1 MRSSCY
7 RSTSRFLV
15 KPSAG
20 GLIAASLCLLTA
32 TADANAATP
41 VLRGQTERPLRYL
54 PVDGGFAITNGPDS
68 FNRPL
73 YGGDTAFRVDAGDRP
88 EFSLYLPGRGGVL
101 RVGIAT
107 GGQTKWLRDAAKIDA
122 RYADAAMSYVVTD
135 PASPGITIRLTAVA
149 LRDTEGLILKA
160 DIEGATAPVDLLFA
174 YGGLSGQ
181 KAKRNGDIGTE
192 AVPMSQYF
200 ALQPDHCRDDA
211 VVAGGNIIEVKAKA
225 GTVKGYCSAEATSA
239 VADARLWNNP
249 DALSRSAGSET
260 DRPVALATAHVKPGM
275 ATYFALERAS
285 ADGKSQF
292 STTQPTS
299 GFVTPDLEG
308 AFSRAAA
315 QNRAV
320 ARQVVVETPDPFI
333 NSAVAAMCV
342 AADAIKDPSGTFM
355 HGGVAWR
362 QPLLGWRG
370 PYAADATGDH
380 DYARSH
386 LAAYFK
392 KQNQSPIADGPV
404 GADDGENLARSEKWL
419 RSNGDLTDAHY
430 DMNLVA
436 VDMFFRHLLWTG
448 DLEYAKANW
457 PVIQRHLA
465 WEKRLF
471 RRPFGAEGL
480 PLYEAYACIWASDDL
495 QYSGGGVTHASAYNY
510 YHNVMAARV
519 AALIGEDPKPYGA
532 EATLIRRA
540 MQENLWLPQQGWF
553 AENKDLLGRQAV
565 HPDAALWTH
574 YHTIDS
580 HVPDAFQAWQMCR
593 YIDTQIPHIPI
604 HGQGVPGGL
613 FTLTST
619 DWMPYTWSIN
629 NVAMAE
635 VTHTA
640 LADWQAGRPEMA
652 FDTWKGAVLDSMFLG
667 QCPGNLHMVSFFD
680 AYRQEAQRD
689 SGDPIGA
696 TWRALIE
703 GLFGI
708 SPDML
713 AGELTIDPGFPAEW
727 DRAAIT
733 HPNLSMR
740 YRRGGNDDQ
749 FTIEPKFAKPMSLKL
764 RVAVRNEKV
773 VKVTVNGKPATW
785 RSMDERVGDPHVEV
799 TAPPAAK
806 WDVVVSCDGDA
817 LRTQP
822 VASGIAAIGQPIEI
836 GTAARELLEV
846 KDPQGVLKDVTISG
860 RKLRATV
867 ADALPG
873 ARTVFLHVR
882 QGDLSWWQP
891 VPIDVRPVYGI
902 QETAFDSNKPKLSFR
917 VANNSKSDL
926 DVKAVVEL
934 NGVVKTVQIQSESL
948 AVSGRIVIDAPIIL
962 AGQNRLAV
970 TLPGQSPLV
979 TNVSDWLRPAAM
991 ATWDAV
997 DLTPYFNDRVTQV
1010 FKNRYVS
1017 PRSPYCS
1024 LAMPVQ
1030 GYGGWATNKTTP
1042 PIDDAG
1048 LRAAGGEIQ
1057 LPGGLPLA
1065 TPAGAD
1071 AKNIL
1076 FTSQWDNYPREATVP
1091 LTGRASQAYLMM
1103 AGTTNAMQSRFDNGE
1118 VVVIY
1123 EDGITERLALRNP
1136 DTWWPIEQDYF
1147 IDDYG
1152 FHLDGA
1158 MPPRI
1163 DLKTGRVRMPGDKP
1177 PLTVKPGFGGA
1188 ATVLSL
1194 PLDPKRTLKSL
1205 TVRALA
1211 NEVVIGLMSVT
1222 LQRPADVNPKLSSTT
1237 KPVGG

>member
-1 MRSSCY
+1 MRFSCNQ
-7 RSTSRFLV
+7 SGSRLSPVRLAF
-15 KPSAG
+15 
-20 GLIAASLCLLTA
+20 GLLAIALLWPA
-32 TADANAATP
+32 TADVRAATP
-41 VLRGQTERPLRYL
+41 VLKGQTDRPLRYR
-54 PVDGGFAITNGPDS
+54 PVGGGFEIANGPDS

-73 YGGDTAFRVDAGDRP
+73 YGGNTPFRVDAGDRP

-101 RVGIAT
+101 RVGLTA

-135 PASPGITIRLTAVA
+135 PVFPDVTIRLTAVA
-149 LRDTEGLILKA
+149 MRETEGFILKA
-160 DIEGATAPVDLLFA
+160 EVEGATAPVDLLFA

-200 ALQPDHCRDDA
+200 ALQPDHCRDNA
-211 VVAGGNIIEVKAKA
+211 VVANGNVVQVKAKA
-225 GTVKGYCSAEATSA
+225 GTVNGYCSAETTSA
-239 VADARLWNNP
+239 VADAKQWNEV
-249 DALSRSAGSET
+249 DALSRSAGTAT
-260 DRPVALATAHVKPGM
+260 DCPVVLATAHTKPGV
-275 ATYFALERAS
+275 ATYFALEKAS
-285 ADGKSQF
+285 ADGKSPF
-292 STTQPTS
+292 ATTPPTS
-299 GFVTPDLEG
+299 EPASIDLAG
-308 AFSRAAA
+308 AFNRAAA

-320 ARQVVVETPDPFI
+320 ARQVVVDTPDPFI

-392 KQNQSPIADGPV
+392 KQNQSPIPDGPV
-404 GADDGENLARSEKWL
+404 GADEAENLARSEKWL

-430 DMNLVA
+430 DMNLAA

-448 DLEYAKANW
+448 DLDYAKANW

-471 RRPFGAEGL
+471 RRPFGPEGL

-510 YHNVMAARV
+510 YHNTMAARV
-519 AALIGEDPKPYGA
+519 AALIGEDPKPYLD
-532 EATLIRRA
+532 EAALIHRA
-540 MQENLWLPQQGWF
+540 MQENLWLPQLGWF
-553 AENKDLLGRQAV
+553 AEYKDLLGRQAV

-580 HVPDAFQAWQMCR
+580 QVPDAFEAWQMGR

-640 LADWQAGRPEMA
+640 LADWQAGRAETA
-652 FDTWKGAVLDSMFLG
+652 FDTFKGALVDSMCLG
-667 QCPGNLHMVSFFD
+667 QCPGNLHMVSYFD
-680 AYRQEAQRD
+680 AYRQESQRD

-696 TWRALIE
+696 TWRALVE

-708 SPDML
+708 SPDL
-713 AGELTIDPGFPAEW
+713 LNGELTIDPGFPSDWNHAE
-727 DRAAIT
+727 IT
-733 HPNLSMR
+733 HPNLTMR
-740 YRRGGNDDQ
+740 YRGGGNDSV
-749 FTIEPKFAKPMSLKL
+749 FTIEPKFAKPVRLKL
-764 RVAVRNEKV
+764 RVAVRSEQV
-773 VKVTVNGKPATW
+773 VKVTVNGKPAMW
-785 RSMDERVGDPHVEV
+785 RSMDDRVGDPHVEV
-799 TAPPAAK
+799 TAPAAAK

-817 LRTQP
+817 LRTLP
-822 VASGIAAIGQPIEI
+822 VVPGIAAIGQPIEI
-836 GTAARELLEV
+836 GTAARELLDV
-846 KDPQGVLKDVTISG
+846 KDPQGLLKDTQIVG
-860 RKLRATV
+860 RKARATV
-867 ADALPG
+867 VEVPVG

-882 QGDLSWWQP
+882 QGDLTWWQP
-891 VPIDVRPVYGI
+891 VPIDVRPIYEV
-902 QETAFDSNKPKLSFR
+902 QEAAFDAVKPKVSFR
-917 VANNSKSDL
+917 IANNSRSDL
-926 DVKAVVEL
+926 DAKATVEL
-934 NGVVKTVQIQSESL
+934 NGVTKTVRIQSESL
-948 AVSGRIVIDAPIIL
+948 ATSGRITIDAPIVM
-962 AGQNRLAV
+962 AGVNRLIV
-970 TLPGQSPLV
+970 TLPGQSPIV
-979 TNVSDWLRPAAM
+979 ADVSNWLRPADV

-1030 GYGGWATNKTTP
+1030 GFGGWATNKVIP

-1048 LRAAGGEIQ
+1048 LRAAGGAIH
-1057 LPGGLPLA
+1057 LPGGLPLS
-1065 TPAGAD
+1065 TPAAAD
-1071 AKNIL
+1071 AKNII

-1091 LTGRASQAYLMM
+1091 LAGKASQAYLMM
-1103 AGTTNAMQSRFDNGE
+1103 AGTTNAMQSRMDNGE
-1118 VVVIY
+1118 VVVTY
-1123 EDGITERLALRNP
+1123 DDGGTERLSLRNP
-1136 DTWWPIEQDYF
+1136 DSLWPIEQDYF
-1147 IDDYG
+1147 VDDYG
-1152 FHLDGA
+1152 FHLDGPI
-1158 MPPRI
+1158 PPRI

-1177 PLTVKPGFGGA
+1177 PLTVKQGFGGA

-1194 PLDPKRTLKSL
+1194 PLDPKRALTSI
-1205 TVRALA
+1205 TVRVLA

-1222 LQRPADVNPKLSSTT
+1222 LQRPSEANLKPTSTT
-1237 KPVGG
+1237 KPIGQ